1 MIEPISDIQQRHVE
15 AVTASYIKVASGLY
29 DQKFELVPVHFD
41 LKGKCAGM
49 YEVKGRSR
57 RIRYNPW
64 LFAKYWEDSLK
75 NTVTHEVAHY
85 LVDCIYGL
93 RRVKTPWRGVE
104 RDNDRLRRPA
114 LKLPVTTIWR
124 VSRPAIT
131 SALPTAVAA
140 EPTISPVCDTS
151 ALSSVATSIAASTV
165 ITSSNRCRQPG
176 DEPVVCLHDPG
187 H

>member
-93 RRVKTPWRGVE
+93 RRVKPHGEEWKGIMIDFGARPKATGDYDLAGIPTRSYE
-104 RDNDRLRRPA
+104 RFAYSCGCR
-114 LKLPVTTIWR
+114 THH
-124 VSRPAIT
+124 IT
-131 SALPTAVAA
+131 SVLHRRIVQRGYQYRCQYCHNIIQSVQAA
-140 EPTISPVCDTS
+140 
-151 ALSSVATSIAASTV
+151 
-165 ITSSNRCRQPG
+165 NR
-176 DEPVVCLHDPG
+176 
-187 H
+187 